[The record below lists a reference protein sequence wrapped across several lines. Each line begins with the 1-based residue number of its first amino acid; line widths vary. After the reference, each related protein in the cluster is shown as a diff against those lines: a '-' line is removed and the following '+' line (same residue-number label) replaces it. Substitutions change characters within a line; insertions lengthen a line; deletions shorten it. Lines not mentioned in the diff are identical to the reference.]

1 MNLTQNQPR
10 LDRLEKECTASA
22 APAVLL
28 AAALSVLVTLF
39 GLGAMLG

>member
-1 MNLTQNQPR
+1 MNLTQNQLR

-22 APAVLL
+22 APALLL